1 MSKRIRAHIEVKL
14 GNQWLHYAAPEV
26 ETNLE
31 LFDLL
36 DVAGQKNEFPAVT
49 ELSQVTTLSLQSDK
63 DRIGATGL
71 GVVMADQL
79 WDLQAELYRR
89 FPGVRKTGI
98 DELDF
103 EHSIFRTY
111 INDNALCRHDGWD
124 DLRIVFWFSN

>member
-14 GNQWLHYAAPEV
+14 GDQWFHYAAPEV

-36 DVAGQKNEFPAVT
+36 DIAGREHEFPTAT
-49 ELSQVTTLSLQSDK
+49 LSQVTAMSLQSDK

-89 FPGVRKTGI
+89 FPGVKKTGI

>member
-14 GNQWLHYAAPEV
+14 GDQWLHYAAPEV

-36 DVAGQKNEFPAVT
+36 DVAGREHEFPMT
-49 ELSQVTTLSLQSDK
+49 TLSQVTAMSLQSDK
-63 DRIGATGL
+63 DRIGAMGL

-79 WDLQAELYRR
+79 YDLQAELYRR
-89 FPGVRKTGI
+89 FPRVKKTGI

-103 EHSIFRTY
+103 ENSIFRTY